1 VGRNWQPRPG
11 DMVVRHPRQAEIRST
26 TLNLPLPRV
35 PTRGLASP
43 VTLLYGFAF
52 LVILGTGL
60 LLLPS
65 STDNREVAPW
75 LVALFTA
82 TSAITVTGLTVVD
95 TPTYWSATGHGI
107 ILGLILIGGLG
118 WMSFAG
124 FVLILLGQRIS
135 LPQRLALRESL
146 GTAQVSGVLMVLKYV
161 VLSSILLQLLGGGV
175 LTLRLRMHFG
185 WEWPQAV
192 WQGMF
197 HAVSGFNGAGFTILP
212 ADLSLAPLAS
222 DAIGLCVMAFLIIL
236 GGLSFPVLGELLR
249 VHRFS
254 RYSLDTKMVL
264 SGSLVLWALGAAVV
278 FTFEFTNEATMGL
291 MNFGDKVLNS
301 FFHSV
306 SARAAGF
313 STIDLGLTTP
323 ATAFFI
329 TALMFIGTASA
340 STGGGIRINT
350 LGVIVATVL
359 ASVRG
364 RRYVTT
370 FGREISPV
378 QVQRAVAISGL
389 AVLMVFFTAFL
400 LTFTEHGN
408 FIDLLFEAV
417 SAVGTVGLSTG
428 VTSELSLGGRIL
440 IMLTMLVG
448 RMGPLSLMLTLVS
461 REQRPPLYRF
471 AGERVKI
478 G

>member
-1 VGRNWQPRPG
+1 MGQSWQSRPG
-11 DMVVRHPRQAEIRST
+11 DKVVRHPRQDEIRST
-26 TLNLPLPRV
+26 TLSLPLPRV

-43 VTLLYGFAF
+43 VTLLYGFGF
-52 LVILGTGL
+52 LVMLGTGL

-65 STDNREVAPW
+65 STDSKDIAPW
-75 LVALFTA
+75 WVALFTA

-95 TPTYWSATGHGI
+95 TPTYWSSTGHGI

-124 FVLILLGQRIS
+124 FLLILLGQRIS

-146 GTAQVSGVLMVLKYV
+146 GTAQVSGVLMALRYV
-161 VLSSILLQLLGGGV
+161 VLASVVLQLLGGGV
-175 LTLRLRMHFG
+175 LVLRLRSHFG

-212 ADLSLAPLAS
+212 ADLSLAPLGGDPVS
-222 DAIGLCVMAFLIIL
+222 LGVMAFLIIL
-236 GGLSFPVLGELLR
+236 GGLSFAVLAQVLR

-264 SGSLVLWALGAAVV
+264 SGSMMLWVLGAAVV
-278 FTFEFTNEATMGL
+278 FAFEFTNEETIGF
-291 MNFGDKVLNS
+291 MNIGDKVMTA

-323 ATAFFI
+323 ATVFFI

-350 LGVIVATVL
+350 LGVIVATVI

-364 RRYVTT
+364 KRYVTA

-389 AVLMVFFTAFL
+389 AALMVFFTAFL
-400 LTFTEHGN
+400 LTFTEQGN

-428 VTSELSLGGRIL
+428 VTPELSLGGKII
-440 IMLTMLVG
+440 IMVTMLVG
-448 RMGPLSLMLTLVS
+448 RLGPLSLMLTLVS
-461 REQRPPLYRF
+461 REQRPALFRF